1 MRQKSSIHKQVFIV
15 IAISTLIRLILA
27 SLLEL
32 GNDEVYYWTYALYPD
47 ASHFDHPP
55 MVGFLIQASTFN
67 LLLTDDFFLRL
78 GPIVL
83 AAFNTWIIF
92 LIGAK
97 IKDERTGL
105 FASLLF
111 TSSIY
116 CSLIAGFAIIPDAP
130 QVFFWLLSLYL
141 MLDFLPASIITR
153 DHRIRFILFSICAG
167 LAMLSKYHSVF
178 LWIGAMGYI
187 LFYNRKWLLDY
198 SLYVSLA
205 LSFIIITPIIYW
217 NVKHD
222 FISFTFHGN
231 RVTTAFQLRPDYFLR
246 EIGGQ
251 IAYNNPVN
259 YVLIIIALIGLLQK
273 KVAINNSIRILL
285 LTSLPLYF
293 TFTGFSLFRSTL
305 PHWTGPSFISL
316 IIIAAIYWSARLQ
329 NSNGTSAIPLPIILP
344 SYFLI
349 FLLCVAVYIINYS
362 PLQLGKTGDTRNQGN
377 ADFTQDLYGWQH
389 IGEEFQKIALREE
402 ETGDMQKD
410 AGLIS
415 YRWFPGAHEDF
426 YVASPMHRNLY
437 LIGELNDTHKYYWIN
452 QQRGKLTP
460 GKDYYH
466 IAVTNY
472 YRDPNTIFG
481 SEFEKIIPLDTINVF
496 RINTLMRQAYVYKLE
511 NYKGTP

>member
-1 MRQKSSIHKQVFIV
+1 MRQKNTIHKQVFIV

-55 MVGFLIQASTFN
+55 MVGFLIQASTLN
-67 LLLTDDFFLRL
+67 LRLADDFFLRL

-141 MLDFLPASIITR
+141 MLDFLPASIITH

-167 LAMLSKYHSVF
+167 LAMLSKYHSAF

-187 LFYNRKWLLDY
+187 LFYNRKWLSDY
-198 SLYVSLA
+198 SLYISLA

-231 RVTTAFQLRPDYFLR
+231 RVTTAFQFRPDYFLR

-273 KVAINNSIRILL
+273 KIAIDNSIRILL

-316 IIIAAIYWSARLQ
+316 IIIAAIYWSARLH
-329 NSNGTSAIPLPIILP
+329 SKEGFTIPTLIILP
-344 SYFLI
+344 SYFLVL
-349 FLLCVAVYIINYS
+349 LLCAAVYIINYS
-362 PLQLGKTGDTRNQGN
+362 PLQLGKRDTRNLGN
-377 ADFTQDLYGWQH
+377 GDFTQDLYGWQQ
-389 IGEEFQKIALREE
+389 IGEEFKKIATREE
-402 ETGDMQKD
+402 ERGTMQKNAD
-410 AGLIS
+410 LIS

-426 YVASPMHRNLY
+426 YMASLMHRNLY

-452 QQRGKLTP
+452 EQRGGLTT

-472 YRDPNTIFG
+472 YRDPNIIFG
-481 SEFEKIIPLDTINVF
+481 SEFEKITVLDTINVL
-496 RINTLMRQAYVYKLE
+496 RMNTLMRQAYVYKLE
-511 NYKGTP
+511 NYKGKP